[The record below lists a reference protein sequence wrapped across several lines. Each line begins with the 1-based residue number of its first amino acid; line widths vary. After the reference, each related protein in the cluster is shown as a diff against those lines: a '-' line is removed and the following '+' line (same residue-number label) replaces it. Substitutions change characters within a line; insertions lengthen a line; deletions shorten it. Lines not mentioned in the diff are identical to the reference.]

1 MESDPAPF
9 FANIFLACKEADW
22 VKAEQKL
29 GTLNV
34 LKINNPFRFIDD
46 LLSLNDDSTFEKH
59 YKGTYPTDIDLKKEN
74 NSNY

>member
-22 VKAEQKL
+22 VKAQQKL

-59 YKGTYPTDIDLKKEN
+59 YKGIYPTDIDLKKEN